1 MNMKASKILVVAALL
16 VSVLGGCYMPVRFD
30 AEIKLSR
37 NGFYDM
43 IFDGYM
49 VSIELY
55 DGLQKGEISKSE
67 EEEKVA
73 RIKADLTRDSAV
85 SEFKYIKLVHFKTHW
100 EKKGDLLK
108 AKMVTFL
115 RRNEKFLTI
124 KYVKT
129 SRQITIE
136 GTSIAS
142 SAKKQLDEMGLG
154 AMVGEIRV
162 ITDARVREH
171 NATKVKGDIKGRGEK
186 TFVWKLKTV
195 YDPSPKLVL
204 TLR

>member
-85 SEFKYIKLVHFKTHW
+85 SEFKYIKLGHFKTHW

-136 GTSIAS
+136 GVSIAS

-186 TFVWKLKTV
+186 TFIWKLKTV